1 VINLQTAKAALG
13 LTLCVVVAS
22 LVAGCA
28 WDGEAGRMRDS
39 PPLHR
44 GPGGTYVPGDTSYHG
59 SGGP

>member
-1 VINLQTAKAALG
+1 MIDLKTAKTLG
-13 LTLCVVVAS
+13 LTLCVAVAS

-28 WDGEAGRMRDS
+28 SGGEDVRIRSS